1 VTVRTQSGTLGTAG
15 QDSPMARTGGRLPL
29 RGWRGG
35 DPLTRTTAALAT
47 NTVVTSA
54 LGVVFWLVASHRY
67 SASQV
72 GADSALLSSLLLLST
87 LTELNFNTAL
97 PRLLPQVRRR
107 SRAVA
112 LCYLATGSAGA
123 LAAGAFVLVAP
134 HLTASLHFLVHDG
147 WLVLSLIVGLAVYNV
162 FAVQDAVL
170 VAAQRAEV
178 VPVENAVFGV
188 VKLVLMILLVG
199 HLAGHGIFISWILAG
214 MLLVIPINA
223 LLFGSVLKQPGSAV
237 GTQSYLPLEGRRKLV
252 RYLAHDWA
260 AGLLGQG
267 TGALL
272 PLIVLAVLGRAVT
285 GYFYIAFIVVTAVTS
300 FSQSFST
307 SLLVE
312 AAHDEPAL
320 DRLTRRTIIRYAT
333 VVIPALVVAVVIAP
347 LALRVFGAEYSR
359 QAGEVFR
366 ILLVATIPQAAV
378 AIAMSV
384 ERIRGR
390 AERVLQY
397 QAVSAVAA
405 LALVIP
411 LIHLD
416 GLAGVGWAW
425 LIAQLLAALLVI
437 PTLRSAL
444 VQRPLPAPPVESG
457 P

>member
-1 VTVRTQSGTLGTAG
+1 
-15 QDSPMARTGGRLPL
+15 MARTGGRLPL

-237 GTQSYLPLEGRRKLV
+237 GAQSYLPLEGRRKLV

-347 LALRVFGAEYSR
+347 LALRVFGAEYSL

-397 QAVSAVAA
+397 QAVSAVTA